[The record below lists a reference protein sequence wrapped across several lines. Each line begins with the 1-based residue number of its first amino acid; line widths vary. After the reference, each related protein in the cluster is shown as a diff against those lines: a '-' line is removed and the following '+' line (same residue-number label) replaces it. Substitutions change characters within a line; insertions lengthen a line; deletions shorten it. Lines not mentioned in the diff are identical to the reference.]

1 MLDLSGEGL
10 EEISS
15 AFLHAESSSNDADN
29 STEPLVELVLMHN
42 KIRRRYN
49 TSSRSRRL
57 QLLSLRANRVEEIS
71 GLACCTALRELELY
85 ENQIKTLQGLDGLS
99 QLTTLRRLLQ
109 SGRRPQR
116 PGIGRPRVARIA
128 LPRAQQD

>member
-42 KIRRRYN
+42 KIR
-49 TSSRSRRL
+49 TIQHLEPLTAL
-57 QLLSLRANRVEEIS
+57 QRLSLRES
-71 GLACCTALRELELY
+71 
-85 ENQIKTLQGLDGLS
+85 
-99 QLTTLRRLLQ
+99 RR
-109 SGRRPQR
+109 GN
-116 PGIGRPRVARIA
+116 
-128 LPRAQQD
+128 